1 MNEQEQVS
9 QLSALFDNELQPAQS
24 EMVIRRALRDPA
36 LRASFGHYA
45 LIGACLR
52 GEPLHGDRHQ
62 PDVAERVRARVAA
75 EVDHSRTAAQ
85 NAAAKAAVNRSRY
98 ALFGR
103 GALGGAIAASV
114 AVLSLVVVR
123 AISPAAPGVP
133 VQLAEGGASMRAA
146 AQPGTSLPAAV
157 QSAPAQILVAAS
169 EAAPPSYTTPVDN
182 SPAAQRLNG
191 RLVNYVVAH
200 SEVAASAVRFSPLS
214 TVMSGNYDITQGAVE
229 MTEAEIGALR

>member
-1 MNEQEQVS
+1 MNEQEQIS
-9 QLSALFDNELQPAQS
+9 QLSALFDNELPPAQS

-52 GEPLHGDRHQ
+52 GEPVHGDRHQ
-62 PDVAERVRARVAA
+62 PDVAERVRSRLAA

-85 NAAAKAAVNRSRY
+85 EAAAKASINRNRF
-98 ALFGR
+98 ALLGR
-103 GALGGAIAASV
+103 GALGGAIAAGV

-123 AISPAAPGVP
+123 SMSPAAPGVP
-133 VQLAEGGASMRAA
+133 VQLADVAA
-146 AQPGTSLPAAV
+146 TVNAVPQAAVAQPDAT
-157 QSAPAQILVAAS
+157 QSAPAQMLLAARDT
-169 EAAPPSYTTPVDN
+169 APPSYTTPVNN

-200 SEVAASAVRFSPLS
+200 SEVSASAVRFSPLS
-214 TVMSGNYDITQGAVE
+214 TVMSGDYDITQGAVE
-229 MTEAEIGALR
+229 MTAAEIGALR

>member
-1 MNEQEQVS
+1 MNEQEQIS
-9 QLSALFDNELQPAQS
+9 QLSALFDNELPPAQS

-52 GEPLHGDRHQ
+52 GEPVHGDRHQ
-62 PDVAERVRARVAA
+62 PDVAARVRSRLAA

-85 NAAAKAAVNRSRY
+85 EAAAKAASNRSRF
-98 ALFGR
+98 ALLGR
-103 GALGGAIAASV
+103 GALGGAIAAGV

-123 AISPAAPGVP
+123 SMAPAAPGVP
-133 VQLAEGGASMRAA
+133 LQLADVAASVNAA
-146 AQPGTSLPAAV
+146 PLAVAQPEAT
-157 QSAPAQILVAAS
+157 QSAPAQMLIAARD
-169 EAAPPSYTTPVDN
+169 AAPPSYTTPVDN

-200 SEVAASAVRFSPLS
+200 SEVSASAVRFSPLS
-214 TVMSGNYDITQGAVE
+214 TVMSGDYDITQGAVE